1 MEKCRQK
8 SSGANYSLVKKKVKL
23 QSSKKS
29 GKKVEK
35 CRQKSSGANYSL
47 VKKKKSKITV

>member
-1 MEKCRQK
+1 MSTKIIRCQLQ
-8 SSGANYSLVKKKVKL
+8 SSKKKVTL

-35 CRQKSSGANYSL
+35 CRQKSTGANYSL
-47 VKKKKSKITV
+47 VKKKK

>member
-1 MEKCRQK
+1 MSTKIIRCQLQ
-8 SSGANYSLVKKKVKL
+8 SSKKKKVKL

-29 GKKVEK
+29 GKKVGK

-47 VKKKKSKITV
+47 VKKKK